1 MLRRYHITLGA
12 KTTAGGVVATAST
25 ISSINGATMA
35 VEGDHID
42 CPACRTKGVIQAV
55 PPRIPDR
62 FNGKEFALSDDLC
75 ICKCNPPPKLIA
87 SQSLKCQTLAL
98 ASVESAEEAAAR
110 AVSANVDAKNLVP
123 IRLIDEATGRPHVNR
138 KYRLQLADKV
148 VEGVTDSDG
157 LTKPLSKAERDAL
170 VAWSV
175 APAPSGDA

>member
-1 MLRRYHITLGA
+1 
-12 KTTAGGVVATAST
+12 
-25 ISSINGATMA
+25 MA

-42 CPACRTKGVIQAV
+42 CPACRTKGVIQVV
-55 PPRIPDR
+55 PPRISDR
-62 FNGKEFALSDDLC
+62 FNGKEFALSGDLC

-98 ASVESAEEAAAR
+98 AWVESAEEAAAR
-110 AVSANVDAKNLVP
+110 AVSANIDAEELVP
-123 IRLIDEATGRPHVNR
+123 IRLTDEATDRPHANR

-157 LTKPLSKAERDAL
+157 LTKPLSKADRAAL

-175 APAPSGDA
+175 APAA